1 MTAIAHFTPPNL
13 QLAWAGSADND
24 QQFTHFLRIG
34 LTVLLLLGVVIPLIP
49 LTKMVA
55 LNEKPAEDI
64 LTELIIAPVK
74 LPEPL
79 AVKPQPK
86 PEAPRT
92 HRPKPKITKPEPM
105 LQKKAEAVPML
116 KQSARDKASASGLL
130 QFQDD
135 LQAMRD
141 SVDMNR
147 LRGANITQGAARAK
161 QLDRSV
167 ITSQAKT
174 TSGGINT
181 AALSRDVG
189 GVALSGRETTRVDSQ
204 LASASGINPRASTSS
219 SEVSSRSIE
228 SVRKVMDRNQGPIF
242 SIYNRAL
249 RKQPALQGKLVVN
262 IVIEASGKVSGVT
275 LLSSGLNDRLLEKKL
290 LARIRLIKFFA
301 ERVAR
306 TGIDYTFDFLPY

>member
-1 MTAIAHFTPPNL
+1 MTAVAHFTPPNL
-13 QLAWAGSADND
+13 QLAWSGSADND
-24 QQFTHFLRIG
+24 RRFVRFLQIG
-34 LTVLLLLGVVIPLIP
+34 LAVLLVMGVVIPLIP
-49 LTKMVA
+49 LVKV
-55 LNEKPAEDI
+55 LPVKEKSAEVI
-64 LTELIIAPVK
+64 LTELIIAPVE
-74 LPEPL
+74 LPKPVV
-79 AVKPQPK
+79 VKPKPKPLLPKTNKPKPQKIKAKPVVQKK
-86 PEAPRT
+86 PEAA
-92 HRPKPKITKPEPM
+92 PKLNK
-105 LQKKAEAVPML
+105 
-116 KQSARDKASASGLL
+116 SAREVASTSGLL

-141 SVDMNR
+141 SLDVSR
-147 LRGANITQGAARAK
+147 LRGANITQGAAQAK

-174 TSGGINT
+174 KSGGVNT
-181 AALSRDVG
+181 STLSRDVG

-204 LASASGINPRASTSS
+204 LVSSSGINPRASKVSR
-219 SEVSSRSIE
+219 EASSRSIE
-228 SVRKVMDRNQGPIF
+228 SVRKVMDKNQGPIF

-262 IVIEASGKVSGVT
+262 IIIEASGKVSGVT
-275 LLSSGLNDRLLEKKL
+275 LLSSELNDRALEKKL

>member
-1 MTAIAHFTPPNL
+1 MTAMAHFTPPNL
-13 QLAWAGSADND
+13 QLAWSGSEDND
-24 QQFTHFLRIG
+24 RQFASFLQIG
-34 LTVLLLLGVVIPLIP
+34 LAILLLMGVVIPMIP
-49 LTKMVA
+49 LTKVIPVKSE
-55 LNEKPAEDI
+55 LTEDV
-64 LTELIIAPVK
+64 LTELILAPVE
-74 LPEPL
+74 LPKPVV
-79 AVKPQPK
+79 VKPKPKPVQPKTIKPKPPKIIPKQVVQKK
-86 PEAPRT
+86 PEAA
-92 HRPKPKITKPEPM
+92 PKLTK
-105 LQKKAEAVPML
+105 
-116 KQSARDKASASGLL
+116 SAREKASTSGLL

-141 SVDMNR
+141 SLDVSR
-147 LRGANITQGAARAK
+147 LRGANITQGAAQAK

-174 TSGGINT
+174 KSGGVNS

-189 GVALSGRETTRVDSQ
+189 GVALSGRETTRVKSQ
-204 LASASGINPRASTSS
+204 LASASGVNPRS
-219 SEVSSRSIE
+219 SEASHDVSTRSIE
-228 SVRKVMDRNQGPIF
+228 SVRKVMDKNQGPIF

-275 LLSSGLNDRLLEKKL
+275 LLSSELNDSVLEKKL
-290 LARIRLIKFFA
+290 LARMRLIKFFA